1 MTAVVVYHFG
11 GGNGGI
17 LGGGF
22 LGVDLL
28 FVLSGYLITGLLVRE
43 HRRDG
48 SIDLV
53 AF

>member
-1 MTAVVVYHFG
+1 VVYHFG
-11 GGNGGI
+11 GGDRSV

-22 LGVDLL
+22 LGVDLF

-43 HRRDG
+43 HRRTG
-48 SIDLV
+48 GIDLV